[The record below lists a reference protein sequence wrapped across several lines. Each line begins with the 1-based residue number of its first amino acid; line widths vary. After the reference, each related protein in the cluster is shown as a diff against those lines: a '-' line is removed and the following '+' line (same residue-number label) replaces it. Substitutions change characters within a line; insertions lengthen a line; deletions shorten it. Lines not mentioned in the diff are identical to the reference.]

1 MYVQVRQ
8 APRIQHCALT
18 QASSLCYLRS
28 QGSSFALNMADE
40 EEAFEQFS
48 ASIQQ
53 TLWSD
58 VVGTLEKLNSGLNIL
73 IKGMAIS
80 YHSLVRLNLYVSNSG
95 FNTCIIF
102 FLNFK
107 ICASLNPYHSCHSCH
122 SCHPCHS
129 A

>member
-1 MYVQVRQ
+1 
-8 APRIQHCALT
+8 
-18 QASSLCYLRS
+18 
-28 QGSSFALNMADE
+28 MADE
-40 EEAFEQFS
+40 EEVFEQLS

-102 FLNFK
+102 FF
-107 ICASLNPYHSCHSCH
+107 
-122 SCHPCHS
+122 
-129 A
+129 